1 MFKKRIHQLTAN
13 GFWPLAVGFWLL
25 AFGLWL
31 LVIGDTVEQ
40 WKSDTVKW

>member
-1 MFKKRIHQLTAN
+1 MFKKRINQLTAN
-13 GFWPLAVGFWLL
+13 GFWPL

-40 WKSDTVKW
+40 